1 MIFLTKLDG
10 KEFMI
15 NEQYIETVNET
26 PDTVIT
32 LFNGHSYIVR
42 ESMKEL
48 QQRIIE
54 YNRSQRRRP
63 LRRDADEAGPLT

>member
-10 KEFMI
+10 KEI
-15 NEQYIETVNET
+15 LLNELFIETVTET

-32 LFNGHSYIVR
+32 MSNGHTYIVR

-48 QQRIIE
+48 QNKFSNTTGGADASADSPQQRAA
-54 YNRSQRRRP
+54 S
-63 LRRDADEAGPLT
+63 L